1 MRLTFWNSLERSG
14 VLGRRIRSKLKERQA
29 KIAAAI
35 RHTYCLA
42 LYRHPSARE
51 VASWTA
57 TLAPTSAASR
67 LAAAINAIATSAE
80 AGPVPVVDLL
90 TSSDAAVASTPDLLP
105 AISNG
110 RFIQLAH
117 EILLQRGAFP
127 GEIIF
132 YDHCL
137 EHGLTRNALVTNLF
151 RRCATSAN
159 DRRHGATEIARAL
172 SISTPGSGLTV
183 QDWQTRAHHL
193 HPRSRVAGSKRKSYS
208 RFPLISKP
216 SMLVTAITSLYKG
229 GAFISHFMQN
239 ISSQTIFKDYCE
251 LIIIDANSPE
261 NEYDVIKPYLER
273 LPNILYFRT
282 PTPIRVYEAWNL
294 AISKAR
300 GRYITTANVDDL
312 RRIDSFE
319 LQAGALDNVEFA
331 DIVYQDVLYS
341 FDASLGF
348 EDVAAFEFEAN
359 FPVVCPSSLLSLN
372 SPHNAPMW
380 RRSLH
385 DEVGLFDSSYTS
397 AGDWEFWI
405 RCIIAGK
412 QFYKLNDPH
421 VVYFVNPDAVSTRQ
435 DARRTVEKEENEVRR
450 VYARRLVSEHLV
462 SHPDRFMD
470 EVTRRSALKL
480 DISDRTRT
488 KNWRYAAVQRALRQ
502 MSATY
507 RQ

>member
-1 MRLTFWNSLERSG
+1 
-14 VLGRRIRSKLKERQA
+14 
-29 KIAAAI
+29 
-35 RHTYCLA
+35 
-42 LYRHPSARE
+42 
-51 VASWTA
+51 
-57 TLAPTSAASR
+57 
-67 LAAAINAIATSAE
+67 
-80 AGPVPVVDLL
+80 
-90 TSSDAAVASTPDLLP
+90 
-105 AISNG
+105 
-110 RFIQLAH
+110 
-117 EILLQRGAFP
+117 
-127 GEIIF
+127 
-132 YDHCL
+132 
-137 EHGLTRNALVTNLF
+137 
-151 RRCATSAN
+151 
-159 DRRHGATEIARAL
+159 
-172 SISTPGSGLTV
+172 
-183 QDWQTRAHHL
+183 
-193 HPRSRVAGSKRKSYS
+193 
-208 RFPLISKP
+208 
-216 SMLVTAITSLYKG
+216 MLVTAITSLYKG

-421 VVYFVNPDAVSTRQ
+421 VVYFVNPDGVSTRQ